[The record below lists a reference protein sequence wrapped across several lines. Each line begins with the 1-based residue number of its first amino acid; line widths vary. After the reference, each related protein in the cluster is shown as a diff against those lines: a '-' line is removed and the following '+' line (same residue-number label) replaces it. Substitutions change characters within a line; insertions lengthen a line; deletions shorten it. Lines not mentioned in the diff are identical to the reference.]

1 MDIRTLYYFVTVAEE
16 LNITKAAEKLCMSQ
30 PPLSSQMKALEEELD
45 TVLFIRGKRHLQ
57 LTESG
62 KLLYRHAKE
71 ILSLV
76 NKTSEEIRAMG
87 KGMQGRISIGL
98 VEGSAPNIA
107 AEWIETFA
115 KNFNHV
121 EFSIVD
127 GNSDELIAK
136 LRSGLIDMAVIT
148 SPCDN
153 TLLNSFK
160 VGQEKMTA
168 FMSKDNPLA
177 ELPGNTIDLAELKD
191 KPLIIPSRE
200 AMSRMISKWFK
211 EIHAEPKVVCRMDNY
226 LDVAALAGRNIGIS
240 LFPKTSYI
248 LNEQLVAKEIV
259 NPERYVE
266 YLFVWL
272 KNKPLSLLD
281 EAFIDHVKASAGN
294 LENNQCSLKQ
304 NKENTIQAHVFSF
317 RK

>member
-1 MDIRTLYYFVTVAEE
+1 MDICTLSYFVVIAEE

-45 TVLFIRGKRHLQ
+45 TTLFIRGKRHLQ

-76 NKTSEEIRAMG
+76 NKTSEEIRAMN
-87 KGMQGRISIGL
+87 KGMRGKIAIGL
-98 VEGSAPNIA
+98 VEGSAPIIA
-107 AEWIETFA
+107 AEWIETFLNNY
-115 KNFNHV
+115 KNV
-121 EFSIVD
+121 EFSVVD

-177 ELPGNTIDLAELKD
+177 LLPGNTIDLSMLKD

-200 AMSRMISKWFK
+200 SMNRMITKWFK
-211 EIHAEPKVVCRMDNY
+211 EIHAEPHIVCRMDNY

-281 EAFIDHVKASAGN
+281 EAFIDHIKAAT
-294 LENNQCSLKQ
+294 END
-304 NKENTIQAHVFSF
+304 
-317 RK
+317 

>member
-1 MDIRTLYYFVTVAEE
+1 MDIRTLSYFVTIAEE

-87 KGMQGRISIGL
+87 KGMRGKIAIGL
-98 VEGSAPNIA
+98 VEGSAPIIA
-107 AEWIETFA
+107 ASWIETFLT
-115 KNFNHV
+115 NYNNV
-121 EFSIVD
+121 EFVVVD

-177 ELPGNTIDLAELKD
+177 KLPGDTIELSELKD
-191 KPLIIPSRE
+191 KPLIIPSRD
-200 AMSRMISKWFK
+200 AMNRMITKWFK
-211 EIHAEPKVVCRMDNY
+211 EIHAEPKIVCRMDNY

-240 LFPKTSYI
+240 IFPKTSYI
-248 LNEQLVAKEIV
+248 LNETLVAKEIV

-281 EAFIDHVKASAGN
+281 EAFIDHVKANSDN
-294 LENNQCSLKQ
+294 D
-304 NKENTIQAHVFSF
+304 
-317 RK
+317 

>member
-1 MDIRTLYYFVTVAEE
+1 MYDRGNIAMDIRTLSYFVVIAEE

-76 NKTSEEIRAMG
+76 NKTSEEIRAMK
-87 KGMQGRISIGL
+87 KGMRGKISIGL
-98 VEGSAPNIA
+98 VEGSAPIIA
-107 AEWIETFA
+107 ASWIETFLNNN
-115 KNFNHV
+115 KNV
-121 EFSIVD
+121 EFSVVD

-177 ELPGNTIDLAELKD
+177 ALPGNTIDLSMLKD

-200 AMSRMISKWFK
+200 SMNRMITKWFK
-211 EIHAEPKVVCRMDNY
+211 EIRAEPKIVCRVDNY

-248 LNEQLVAKEIV
+248 LNEQLVAKEII

-281 EAFIDHVKASAGN
+281 EAFIDHVKAATD
-294 LENNQCSLKQ
+294 NN
-304 NKENTIQAHVFSF
+304 
-317 RK
+317 

>member
-1 MDIRTLYYFVTVAEE
+1 MDIRTLSYFVTIAEE

-87 KGMQGRISIGL
+87 KGMRGKISIGL
-98 VEGSAPNIA
+98 VEGSAPIIA
-107 AEWIETFA
+107 SSWIEKFLS
-115 KNFNHV
+115 NYNHV
-121 EFSIVD
+121 EFMVVD

-177 ELPGNTIDLAELKD
+177 KLPGNTIDLAELKD
-191 KPLIIPSRE
+191 KPLIIPTRE
-200 AMSRMISKWFK
+200 AMNRMITKWFE

-240 LFPKTSYI
+240 IFPKTSYI
-248 LNEQLVAKEIV
+248 LNETLVAKEIV
-259 NPERYVE
+259 NPEREVE

-281 EAFIDHVKASAGN
+281 EAFIDHVKATV
-294 LENNQCSLKQ
+294 EQ
-304 NKENTIQAHVFSF
+304 
-317 RK
+317 

>member
-1 MDIRTLYYFVTVAEE
+1 MDIRTLSYFVVIAEE

-87 KGMQGRISIGL
+87 KGMRGKISIGL
-98 VEGSAPNIA
+98 VEVSAPIIA
-107 AEWIETFA
+107 ASWIEKFVA
-115 KNFNHV
+115 NYNNV
-121 EFSIVD
+121 EFLVVD

-177 ELPGNTIDLAELKD
+177 VLPGNTIDLSMLKD

-200 AMSRMISKWFK
+200 SMNRMITKWFK
-211 EIHAEPKVVCRMDNY
+211 EIHAEPHIVCRMDNY

-281 EAFIDHVKASAGN
+281 EAFIDHVKAATD
-294 LENNQCSLKQ
+294 NN
-304 NKENTIQAHVFSF
+304 
-317 RK
+317 